1 MKRLPTETDEEYPRY
16 MHEMYEEQARD
27 ENQRFIEQ
35 LQATDKVLRR
45 LIAVLAAVLI
55 VAQIYK
61 AFW

>member
-1 MKRLPTETDEEYPRY
+1 MY
-16 MHEMYEEQARD
+16 EMYEEQARD

-35 LQATDKVLRR
+35 LQTTDKVLLRV
-45 LIAVLAAVLI
+45 IAVLAAVLV

>member
-1 MKRLPTETDEEYPRY
+1 MKRLPMETDEEYSRY
-16 MHEMYEEQARD
+16 MYEMYEEQARD

-35 LQATDKVLRR
+35 FQAADKVLLRV
-45 LIAVLAAVLI
+45 IAALAVVLV